1 MQEQELKKLPSIT
14 DQKKRLFLEIYRD
27 AGTMREASERAEI
40 NVSTAYDW
48 IRQDTEFRDALEI
61 ARQEAGEAL
70 IREARRRAM
79 KSSDNLLMFL
89 IKKFD
94 PSYRDNPKL
103 ITNIAPVV
111 NVSSE
116 LKKLNAS
123 ELATIREA
131 VYRIRSNPGSP
142 PGSNPGSPQ
151 GEKGEA

>member
-1 MQEQELKKLPSIT
+1 MHFRGMELKKLPSIT

-40 NVSTAYDW
+40 NVSTAYAW
-48 IRQDTEFRDALEI
+48 IHADGEFRDALEI

-103 ITNIAPVV
+103 ITNIAPTI

-116 LKKLNAS
+116 LQKLNQA
-123 ELATIREA
+123 ELASIREA
-131 VYRIRSNPGSP
+131 VYRIRSNP
-142 PGSNPGSPQ
+142 PQ
-151 GEKGEA
+151 ALPEEGGKE

>member
-1 MQEQELKKLPSIT
+1 MQEQELKKLPSLT
-14 DQKKRLFLEIYRD
+14 EQKKKVFLEIYRD
-27 AGTMREASERAEI
+27 AGTMREAAERAGV
-40 NVSTAYDW
+40 NTSTPYAW
-48 IRQDTEFRDALEI
+48 IQADAEFRDALEI
-61 ARQEAGEAL
+61 ARQDAGEAL
-70 IREARRRAM
+70 VKEARKRAM

-103 ITNIAPVV
+103 ITNIAGPTI

-131 VYRIRSNPGSP
+131 VYRIRSNPGQALP
-142 PGSNPGSPQ
+142 DQ
-151 GEKGEA
+151 GGKGEGEE

>member
-1 MQEQELKKLPSIT
+1 MQEQELKKLPSLT
-14 DQKKRLFLEIYRD
+14 EQKKKVFLEIYRD
-27 AGTMREASERAEI
+27 AGTMREAAERAGV
-40 NVSTAYDW
+40 NTSTPYAW
-48 IRQDTEFRDALEI
+48 IQADAEFRDALEI
-61 ARQEAGEAL
+61 ARQDAGEAL
-70 IREARRRAM
+70 VKEARKRAM

-103 ITNIAPVV
+103 ITNIAPTI

-131 VYRIRSNPGSP
+131 VYRIRSNPHDALHHEG
-142 PGSNPGSPQ
+142 G
-151 GEKGEA
+151 KGEA

>member
-1 MQEQELKKLPSIT
+1 MQEQELKKLPSLT
-14 DQKKRLFLEIYRD
+14 EQKKKVFLEIYRD
-27 AGTMREASERAEI
+27 AGTMREAAERAGV
-40 NVSTAYDW
+40 NTSTPYAW
-48 IRQDTEFRDALEI
+48 IQADAEFRDALEI
-61 ARQEAGEAL
+61 ARQDAGEAL
-70 IREARRRAM
+70 IREARKRAM

-131 VYRIRSNPGSP
+131 VYRIRSNPHDALHHEG
-142 PGSNPGSPQ
+142 G
-151 GEKGEA
+151 KGEG

>member
-1 MQEQELKKLPSIT
+1 MEAQPIKKLPSLT

-27 AGTMREASERAEI
+27 AGTMREAAERADI
-40 NVSTAYDW
+40 YVGTAYDW

-70 IREARRRAM
+70 IREARKRAM

-103 ITNIAPVV
+103 ITNIAGPTI

-116 LKKLNAS
+116 LKKLNQA

-131 VYRIRSNPGSP
+131 VYRIRSNPHEALPHEEG
-142 PGSNPGSPQ
+142 
-151 GEKGEA
+151 KGEE

>member
-1 MQEQELKKLPSIT
+1 MPEQEIKKLPSIT

-48 IRQDTEFRDALEI
+48 IRQDAEFRDALEI

-103 ITNIAPVV
+103 ITNIAGPTI

-131 VYRIRSNPGSP
+131 VYRIRSNP
-142 PGSNPGSPQ
+142 PQ
-151 GEKGEA
+151 ALPEEGGKGEE

>member
-1 MQEQELKKLPSIT
+1 MQEQELKKLPSLT
-14 DQKKRLFLEIYRD
+14 EQKKKVFLEIYRD
-27 AGTMREASERAEI
+27 AGTMREAAERAGV
-40 NVSTAYDW
+40 NTSTPYAW
-48 IRQDTEFRDALEI
+48 IQADAEFRDALEI
-61 ARQEAGEAL
+61 ARQDAGEAL
-70 IREARRRAM
+70 IREARKRAM

-131 VYRIRSNPGSP
+131 VYRIRSNPHDALHHEG
-142 PGSNPGSPQ
+142 G
-151 GEKGEA
+151 KGEA

>member
-1 MQEQELKKLPSIT
+1 
-14 DQKKRLFLEIYRD
+14 
-27 AGTMREASERAEI
+27 MREASERAEI
-40 NVSTAYDW
+40 NVSTAYAW
-48 IRQDTEFRDALEI
+48 IHADAEFRDALEI

-103 ITNIAPVV
+103 ITNIAPTI

-131 VYRIRSNPGSP
+131 VYRIRSNPHDALHHEEGKD
-142 PGSNPGSPQ
+142 
-151 GEKGEA
+151 KG